1 MSDEDQAVAEISP
14 APEPEATAAPE
25 SVDTT
30 PEEQQ
35 HTKSFSQEELD
46 AIVSKR
52 LAREQRK
59 WEREQAQR
67 LAEQQARQPVAP
79 PPAPD
84 DFENAHAYAEA
95 LAQQKAQELLAQ
107 REAAAQQAALLESY
121 KDREE
126 EARDRYEDFEQV
138 AYNPNLP
145 VTDVMAQAIQAS
157 DIGPEVIYYLGS
169 NPKEASR
176 ISRLSPVLQAKEI
189 GKIEVNLTTNP
200 PVKKTSTAPAPL
212 APVTATRSNSGPRH
226 DTTDP
231 RSLKSMSTSEWIEA
245 ERQRQIKKWEAQNRR

>member
-1 MSDEDQAVAEISP
+1 LSDEEQVVAEINP

-25 SVDTT
+25 SVEAT

-35 HTKSFSQEELD
+35 QTKSFSQEELD

-67 LAEQQARQPVAP
+67 LAEQQARTPAAP

-84 DFENAHAYAEA
+84 DFDSAQQYAEA
-95 LAQQKAQELLAQ
+95 LAEQKARELLAQ
-107 REAAAQQAALLESY
+107 REAAAQQAAILESY

-169 NPKEASR
+169 NPKEAGR
-176 ISRLSPVLQAKEI
+176 ISKLPPVLQAKEI

-212 APVTATRSNSGPRH
+212 APVTATRSNSGPRY
-226 DTTDP
+226 DTADP
-231 RSLKSMSTSEWIEA
+231 RSIKSMSTSEWIEA

>member
-1 MSDEDQAVAEISP
+1 MEDEQAVAEISP
-14 APEPEATAAPE
+14 APEQEATAAPATA
-25 SVDTT
+25 DTT

-35 HTKSFSQEELD
+35 QAKSFTQEELD

-52 LAREQRK
+52 LARERRS
-59 WEREQAQR
+59 WDREQAQR

-84 DFENAHAYAEA
+84 DFESAQQYAEA
-95 LAQQKAQELLAQ
+95 LAEQKARELLAQ

-157 DIGPEVIYYLGS
+157 DIGPEVIYWLGS
-169 NPKEASR
+169 NPKEAGR

-189 GKIEVNLTTNP
+189 GKIEAKLVSDP
-200 PVKKTSTAPAPL
+200 PTKRTSSAPAPL
-212 APVTATRSNSGPRH
+212 APVTATRSNSGPRY

-231 RSLKSMSTSEWIEA
+231 RSLKSMSTSDWIEA